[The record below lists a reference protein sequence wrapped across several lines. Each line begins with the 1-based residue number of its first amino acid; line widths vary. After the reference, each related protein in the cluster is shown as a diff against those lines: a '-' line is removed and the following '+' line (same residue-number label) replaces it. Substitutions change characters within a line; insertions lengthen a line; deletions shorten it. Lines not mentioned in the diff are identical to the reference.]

1 MKKRL
6 LILISVIF
14 IAIIGTGLFGYSFFN
29 VRFNF
34 YNSCHAIY
42 TKTDAFTPESKLKG
56 TILNKMEDGIWISEP
71 VYFENTHQL
80 HFAMIKKQTDD
91 MFRAK
96 AVLTSESHK
105 TIQKDFNIFAGPDFF
120 MFKVYRVY
128 FEFPELVHGE
138 KYTLEIFENQQSL
151 GKVDFSF
158 K

>member
-1 MKKRL
+1 MKRKL
-6 LILISVIF
+6 LILISIIF
-14 IAIIGTGLFGYSFFN
+14 LVLIGTGLFGYSFFN

-56 TILNKMEDGIWISEP
+56 TILSKREDGIWISEP

-105 TIQKDFNIFAGPDFF
+105 IMQKDFNIFAGPDFF
-120 MFKVYRVY
+120 MFKAYRVY